1 MSLIIV
7 PDLKISFTSYLW
19 AALFNQKPA
28 LLYHENKRQM
38 ANVLPGD
45 HLALVFSYQLL
56 NFGVSS
62 SGLRI
67 SRSALAALACT

>member
-1 MSLIIV
+1 MS
-7 PDLKISFTSYLW
+7 P
-19 AALFNQKPA
+19 

-38 ANVLPGD
+38 ANIVPGD
-45 HLALVFSYQLL
+45 HLALVISYHML

-67 SRSALAALACT
+67 SRSALAALART